1 MNVQFVHYVKRILN
15 RKLDFFFL
23 YYLDVQSHEAVCG
36 LAVGLGEELRR
47 FWPLGGRGAGEVARC
62 RPEGSRR
69 QGALRAR
76 LVSGP
81 RPEGLRRGGR
91 PCPSLPFSSLP
102 LLSLSRA
109 EVPAE
114 ESGGPRGASLL
125 LGLRPLRR
133 GRSGACSPKRC
144 VCRPSGAENW
154 FLMLQQHINPSVQHL
169 ALYQNTEIISLFKA
183 TDVKII
189 FSVRSH

>member
-1 MNVQFVHYVKRILN
+1 MKRFAGLVWGSV
-15 RKLDFFFL
+15 RSWGDFGRWAGEGPVRL
-23 YYLDVQSHEAVCG
+23 RAAG
-36 LAVGLGEELRR
+36 LRGAAARGRCEPASCR
-47 FWPLGGRGAGEVARC
+47 GRG
-62 RPEGSRR
+62 
-69 QGALRAR
+69 
-76 LVSGP
+76 
-81 RPEGLRRGGR
+81 RRGCGGAAAPAR
-91 PCPSLPFSSLP
+91 PCPSPPFPSFLSLSFPLLSLLSLP
-102 LLSLSRA
+102 LFSLSRA

-125 LGLRPLRR
+125 LGLRPLGRV
-133 GRSGACSPKRC
+133 RSGACSPKRC

-169 ALYQNTEIISLFKA
+169 ALYQNTEIILLFKA